1 MTAPFLIFDFPQP
14 YCFSQP
20 TEVIT
25 AETIAEV
32 VPALRRVQGATEAGL
47 YAAGF
52 VAYEAAPAFDSALR
66 VQPPLAGLPLLWFG
80 LFSKPQELPQAE
92 QSVVGPVESLHPDT
106 DIGEYQKAICSIRE
120 GIAAGEF
127 YQVNHTF
134 RLSAPWSGGDGLGLY
149 RRLVQASGAKYS
161 AFLSLG
167 RHQIL
172 SASPELFFHRVGPHL
187 ETKPMKGTR
196 LRGRWCEEDEVV
208 AAELASAEKDR
219 AENLMIVDLLRSD
232 LGRIAVTGSVQV
244 PKLFEIEQYPTLW
257 QMTSTVEA
265 QIPPQIGLA
274 EIFGALFPCGSVTG
288 APKVSAMKRIAALE
302 TSPRGPYCGAVGVV
316 TPSGEA
322 IFNVAIRTA
331 ILDTES
337 ETLRYGVGGGIVWDS
352 AAESEYDEALSKAA
366 ILAAEVPEFALLET
380 LLWENGDY
388 ILRERH
394 LARLLSSA
402 EYFGRPVERSVL
414 ENALDAAAAHFDD
427 ARRRV
432 RLLVSPGRTPHVEAS
447 FLLPLP
453 DAPQLAAVATT
464 PVRRSD
470 PFLCHKTTHRAV
482 YEVHR
487 QAHPEAFDVLLWNE
501 LGELTEFTIGNLV
514 IDLGSR
520 LWTPPRECGLLGGV
534 LRAELLAEGKICE
547 RILRRAD
554 IKAADSVWLI
564 NSVRGFVPVRFA
576 GEYREGPLECS
587 DALRVPLA
595 AYAVQENG

>member
-1 MTAPFLIFDFPQP
+1 
-14 YCFSQP
+14 
-20 TEVIT
+20 
-25 AETIAEV
+25 
-32 VPALRRVQGATEAGL
+32 
-47 YAAGF
+47 
-52 VAYEAAPAFDSALR
+52 
-66 VQPPLAGLPLLWFG
+66 
-80 LFSKPQELPQAE
+80 
-92 QSVVGPVESLHPDT
+92 
-106 DIGEYQKAICSIRE
+106 
-120 GIAAGEF
+120 
-127 YQVNHTF
+127 
-134 RLSAPWSGGDGLGLY
+134 
-149 RRLVQASGAKYS
+149 VQASGAKYS
-161 AFLSLG
+161 AFLNLG

-172 SASPELFFHRVGPHL
+172 SASPELFFHRAGPYL
-187 ETKPMKGTR
+187 QTKPMKGTR
-196 LRGRWCEEDEVV
+196 PRGRWREEDAAL

-232 LGRIAVTGSVQV
+232 LGRIAVTGSVRV
-244 PKLFEIEQYPTLW
+244 PKLFEFEQYPTLW
-257 QMTSTVEA
+257 QMTSTIEA
-265 QIPPQIGLA
+265 QIPPQTGLV
-274 EIFGALFPCGSVTG
+274 EIFAALFPCGSVTG

-322 IFNVAIRTA
+322 VFNVAIRTA
-331 ILDTES
+331 VLDTES

-380 LLWENGDY
+380 LLWEDGNY
-388 ILRERH
+388 VLRERH

-402 EYFGRPVERSVL
+402 EHFGRQVERAVL
-414 ENALDAAAAHFDD
+414 ETALDSAAAHFND
-427 ARRRV
+427 AKRRV
-432 RLLVSPGRTPHVEAS
+432 RLLVSPGGTPHVEAS

-470 PFLCHKTTHRAV
+470 PFLCHKTTHRSV
-482 YEVHR
+482 YEAHR

-514 IDLGSR
+514 IELGGL

-534 LRAELLAEGKICE
+534 LRAELLAEGKIYE
-547 RILRRAD
+547 HILRREDLEIAEG
-554 IKAADSVWLI
+554 IWLI

-576 GEYREGPLECS
+576 GEYSEGPLECG

-595 AYAVQENG
+595 ACTLQENG